1 MQTNTVPAPLTYD
14 ELRAIWF
21 AKLPKSTQI
30 HRPKLRFKETIVPM
44 NSATTLP
51 PSLSTVTID
60 PNTIHILVA
69 EDDDSL
75 RKLLALTLK
84 LDGYHVILAKDGR
97 EALNVF
103 DAHTVDF
110 VLLDVNMPLLDGLE
124 VCSELRKRTDVPIIM
139 LTANTRTDDVVTG
152 IELGADHYMTKP
164 FVLHELRAR
173 IRATLRR
180 TVQQAHR
187 KNDTVISIGEITLN
201 EELQQVTVRGEDIS
215 LTPNEYRMLSYLM
228 HNPDKPVSKA
238 EFLRAVWNYYP
249 HEDVSFVRVTMR
261 RLRSKVERDPGN
273 PRYLKT
279 VHGLGYQFSSKPS
292 IDSEPEGA
300 PRSRAPHATVTV
312 TPLTKATSGL
322 VRHIYD
328 AP

>member
-1 MQTNTVPAPLTYD
+1 
-14 ELRAIWF
+14 
-21 AKLPKSTQI
+21 
-30 HRPKLRFKETIVPM
+30 M
-44 NSATTLP
+44 NSSVAQTHLI
-51 PSLSTVTID
+51 SISDID
-60 PNTIHILVA
+60 PQSIKILVA

-84 LDGYHVILAKDGR
+84 LDGYGVILAQNGR
-97 EALNVF
+97 EALSAF
-103 DAHTVDF
+103 DSHAIDF
-110 VLLDVNMPLLDGLE
+110 VLLDINMPHLDGLE
-124 VCSELRKRTDVPIIM
+124 VCTELRKRTDVPIIM

-180 TVQQAHR
+180 TVQQAR
-187 KNDTVISIGEITLN
+187 RNADTIISLGDIVLN
-201 EELQQVTVRGEDIS
+201 EELQQVTVRSEVIN

-238 EFLRAVWNYYP
+238 EFLRAVWNYHP

-261 RLRSKVERDPGN
+261 RLRSKVEQDPSN

-279 VHGLGYQFSSKPS
+279 VHGLGYQFSTKTG
-292 IDSEPEGA
+292 IEE
-300 PRSRAPHATVTV
+300 RS
-312 TPLTKATSGL
+312 LL
-322 VRHIYD
+322 
-328 AP
+328 

>member
-1 MQTNTVPAPLTYD
+1 MDTLIA
-14 ELRAIWF
+14 RANPI
-21 AKLPKSTQI
+21 ST
-30 HRPKLRFKETIVPM
+30 TD
-44 NSATTLP
+44 TTP
-51 PSLSTVTID
+51 VQ
-60 PNTIHILVA
+60 ILVA

-84 LDGYHVILAKDGR
+84 LDGYEVILAQNGN
-97 EALNVF
+97 EALSAF
-103 DAHTVDF
+103 DTHNIGF
-110 VLLDVNMPLLDGLE
+110 VLLDINMPYKDGLE

-139 LTANTRTDDVVTG
+139 ITANTRTDDVVTG

-164 FVLHELRAR
+164 FILHELRAR

-180 TVQQAHR
+180 VRIQSNQAPS
-187 KNDTVISIGEITLN
+187 NMIVLGEITLN
-201 EELQQVTVRGEDIS
+201 EELQQVTVCDNVIN

-261 RLRSKVERDPGN
+261 RLRSKVEKDPSN

-279 VHGLGYQFSSKPS
+279 VHGLGYQFSTQS
-292 IDSEPEGA
+292 IGKTESVQSDSIR
-300 PRSRAPHATVTV
+300 PR
-312 TPLTKATSGL
+312 LTA
-322 VRHIYD
+322 
-328 AP
+328 

>member
-1 MQTNTVPAPLTYD
+1 MGNSIAQTHP
-14 ELRAIWF
+14 
-21 AKLPKSTQI
+21 
-30 HRPKLRFKETIVPM
+30 
-44 NSATTLP
+44 
-51 PSLSTVTID
+51 LSTSTID
-60 PNTIHILVA
+60 PSSIQILVA

-84 LDGYHVILAKDGR
+84 LDGYSVVLAQDGR
-97 EALNVF
+97 EALSAF
-103 DAHTVDF
+103 DAHNIDF
-110 VLLDVNMPLLDGLE
+110 VLLDINMPLLDGLE

-180 TVQQAHR
+180 TIQQSHR
-187 KNDTVISIGEITLN
+187 KADTTICIGEITLN
-201 EELQQVTVRGEDIS
+201 EELQQVTVRGEVIG

-238 EFLRAVWNYYP
+238 EFLRAVWNYHP
-249 HEDVSFVRVTMR
+249 HDDVSFVRVTMR
-261 RLRSKVERDPGN
+261 RLRSKVEQEPGN

-279 VHGLGYQFSSKPS
+279 VHGLGYQFATKVSSES
-292 IDSEPEGA
+292 AVDQNSTHVA
-300 PRSRAPHATVTV
+300 TAANATSSPRSAPPSSTAQKRFRNIH
-312 TPLTKATSGL
+312 
-322 VRHIYD
+322 
-328 AP
+328 

>member
-1 MQTNTVPAPLTYD
+1 
-14 ELRAIWF
+14 
-21 AKLPKSTQI
+21 
-30 HRPKLRFKETIVPM
+30 M
-44 NSATTLP
+44 NSSTAAT
-51 PSLSTVTID
+51 PSLTPSLTTVTID
-60 PNTIHILVA
+60 PSMIHILVA

-97 EALNVF
+97 EALSIF
-103 DAHTVDF
+103 DTNTVDF

-180 TVQQAHR
+180 TVQQARR
-187 KNDTVISIGEITLN
+187 KTDTVISIGEITLD
-201 EELQQVTVRGEDIS
+201 EELQQVTVRGEAVG
-215 LTPNEYRMLSYLM
+215 LTPNEYRMLTYLM
-228 HNPDKPVSKA
+228 RNPDKPVSKA
-238 EFLRAVWNYYP
+238 EFLRAVWNYHP

-261 RLRSKVERDPGN
+261 RLRSKIEKDPGN
-273 PRYLKT
+273 PRYLRT
-279 VHGLGYQFSSKPS
+279 VHGLGYQLSTKPPTDHEAARVS
-292 IDSEPEGA
+292 PS
-300 PRSRAPHATVTV
+300 HLTHTTVNGGIARIV
-312 TPLTKATSGL
+312 
-322 VRHIYD
+322 
-328 AP
+328 

>member
-1 MQTNTVPAPLTYD
+1 MDNSIAPTDRL
-14 ELRAIWF
+14 
-21 AKLPKSTQI
+21 S
-30 HRPKLRFKETIVPM
+30 
-44 NSATTLP
+44 TTL
-51 PSLSTVTID
+51 ID
-60 PNTIHILVA
+60 PTSIQILVA

-84 LDGYHVILAKDGR
+84 LDGYNVVLAQDGR
-97 EALNVF
+97 EALKAF
-103 DAHTVDF
+103 DAHDIDF
-110 VLLDVNMPLLDGLE
+110 VLLDINMPLLDGLE

-180 TVQQAHR
+180 TIPKSHPKA
-187 KNDTVISIGEITLN
+187 DTTISIGDITLN
-201 EELQQVTVRGEDIS
+201 EELQQVTVRGEVIS

-238 EFLRAVWNYYP
+238 EFLRAVWNYHP

-261 RLRSKVERDPGN
+261 RLRSKVEKEPGN

-279 VHGLGYQFSSKPS
+279 VHGLGYQFATKILGESGAERKSSCVPTATEIRQPPTPS
-292 IDSEPEGA
+292 KK
-300 PRSRAPHATVTV
+300 RLRNV
-312 TPLTKATSGL
+312 
-322 VRHIYD
+322 Y
-328 AP
+328 